1 MVTIG
6 TLLSGKAQVWY
17 LVFKIV
23 SLNHHGSEVI
33 MEEFQRQDQC
43 LAALTALNQ
52 GHPIVP
58 YVWHGVPGVESPEKD
73 FLFCTDQERGG
84 D

>member
-1 MVTIG
+1 MTLG
-6 TLLSGKAQVWY
+6 TLLSGEAQVWY
-17 LVFKIV
+17 LVFKLV

-43 LAALTALNQ
+43 LAAVAALNQ
-52 GHPIVP
+52 GRPYLP
-58 YVWHGVPGVESPEKD
+58 YVWFGVSGVEWPGED

>member
-1 MVTIG
+1 MTLG
-6 TLLSGKAQVWY
+6 TLLSGELHVWY
-17 LVFKIV
+17 LVFKLV

-33 MEEFQRQDQC
+33 MAEFQHKDQC
-43 LAALTALNQ
+43 LAVIAALNR
-52 GHPIVP
+52 GRPIVP
-58 YVWHGVPGVESPEKD
+58 YGRLWSPGVEQPGKD

>member
-1 MVTIG
+1 MTLG
-6 TLLSGKAQVWY
+6 TLLSGTQVWY
-17 LVFKIV
+17 LVLKLV

-43 LAALTALNQ
+43 LAAIAALNR
-52 GHPIVP
+52 GRPIVP
-58 YVWHGVPGVESPEKD
+58 YKWHGVHGVERPGQD
-73 FLFCTDQERGG
+73 FLFCTDEERGG